1 MKRFKNKKRAVGIL
15 YIMANAC
22 KLYVT
27 ALGNSRYLYHLVV
40 AVSPES
46 RRYVGVFRLSVRD
59 FRAKSSK
66 YDQLHH
72 QTSASTA
79 GVRRTRHLGLDFG
92 RYTAATLDR
101 KPESHLIFSTALTD
115 KQIRVQPL

>member
-1 MKRFKNKKRAVGIL
+1 MRRLENEERAVKTL
-15 YIMANAC
+15 YIMANAR

-27 ALGNSRYLYHLVV
+27 ALGNSRYHLVV

-46 RRYVGVFRLSVRD
+46 CRCVGVFRLSVRD

-101 KPESHLIFSTALTD
+101 KPESHLIFSTALAD
-115 KQIRVQPL
+115 KQIRAQPL